1 MKILLT
7 GGGTGGHFYPL
18 IAIIQE
24 LRRIEEGE
32 NLVGLKLYYMAPT
45 SYNDKLLFDYDVI
58 FKKVPAGKIRNYFSI
73 LNFLDLFKTAV
84 GVLRAIW
91 SVFLIYPDVVIGK
104 GGYGSFPALFAA
116 RLFRIPVIIHE
127 SDTAPGR
134 ANLWASKFAKKIAIS
149 WPQAKDRFPQ
159 KTHGKIAYTG
169 QPIRKSI
176 RVPAEEGAHEY
187 LHLESNL
194 PTVLILGGSQGAKL
208 VNDTVLE
215 ALLRLVQHFQI
226 IHQVGKAH
234 FVEVNETAKVILR
247 NNENGN
253 RYKVFDYLNDLAMR
267 MSAGASDVVVTRA
280 GSGLFEIANWKKP
293 AIIIPISEEVSH
305 DQKTNAYS
313 YARSGGAVVI
323 EEKNFEPSILEAE
336 ITRITSDRELSRK
349 MGEAAFNEFAAP
361 NAALKIAEEAVR
373 IALSHLR

>member
-7 GGGTGGHFYPL
+7 GGGSGGHFYPL

-24 LRRIEEGE
+24 LRRIEEEE
-32 NLVGLKLYYMAPT
+32 NLVGLKLYYMAPN
-45 SYNDKLLFDYDVI
+45 SYNEKLLFDYDVK
-58 FKKVPAGKIRNYFSI
+58 FKKVPAGKFRNYFSI
-73 LNFLDLFKTAV
+73 LNFFDLFKTAF
-84 GVLRAIW
+84 GILRAIW
-91 SVFLIYPDVVIGK
+91 SIFLVYPDVVVGK
-104 GGYGSFPALFAA
+104 GGFGSFPVLFAA

-127 SDTAPGR
+127 SDTRPGKT
-134 ANLWASKFAKKIAIS
+134 NTWAAKFAKRIAVS
-149 WPQAKDRFPQ
+149 YPEVKSFFPEKSQ
-159 KTHGKIAYTG
+159 ENVAYTG

-187 LHLESNL
+187 LYLESNL

-208 VNDTVLE
+208 VNETILE
-215 ALLRLVQHFQI
+215 ALHQLVQNFQI

-253 RYKVFDYLNDLAMR
+253 RYKVFDYLDDLAMR
-267 MSAGASDVVVTRA
+267 MAAGAADVVVTRG
-280 GSGLFEIANWKKP
+280 GSTLFEIANWKRP
-293 AIIIPISEEVSH
+293 AIVIPIAKSRNDH
-305 DQKTNAYS
+305 QRTNAYA

-336 ITRITSDRELSRK
+336 IRRITEDKELSRK
-349 MGEAAFNEFAAP
+349 MGEAAYNQFASP
-361 NAALKIAEEAVR
+361 DAALKIAQEAVR
-373 IALSHLR
+373 IALSHLK